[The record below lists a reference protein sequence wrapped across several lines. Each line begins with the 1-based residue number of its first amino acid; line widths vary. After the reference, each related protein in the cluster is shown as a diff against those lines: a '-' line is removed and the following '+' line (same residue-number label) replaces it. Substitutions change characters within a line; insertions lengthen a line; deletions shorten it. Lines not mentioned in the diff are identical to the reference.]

1 MKNKK
6 GITLIALIITVVILS
21 ILASVATYTGINAI
35 NLSKLTAF
43 SAELKIMQTQ
53 VNSIYQ
59 EKDEDTVYGEEITG
73 DIKTQADRVFNIKE
87 SGIVSQEGYRY
98 WSNAMIKNL
107 GIEGVEQ
114 SFFVNLQTRSVVSY
128 QGLKQ
133 DGRAYYTLE
142 QLPDGLYNVE
152 YRNSNTGKPTFDV
165 NVESVGAN
173 KWKITISNIEYS
185 GYIKKWE
192 VYYQMENQDH
202 WNTTEDVSFVVDKIG
217 NYKVQ
222 LVNGDVI
229 SAEKT
234 VTVGE

>member
-1 MKNKK
+1 MKKQK
-6 GITLIALIITVVILS
+6 GITLISLVITIIVLAM
-21 ILASVATYTGINAI
+21 LASVATYSGVRVIKS
-35 NLSKLTAF
+35 SKLTAF
-43 SAELKIMQTQ
+43 TTELKIMQTQ